1 MARWLLALLMTLASI
16 TSAMP
21 GMAQPMSTES
31 QAAAKYDADL
41 DAYNELMADHD
52 LVDDLDTYLA
62 RSRRWL
68 PPTAPANTAFSFDVR
83 PFDETLKRLRAA
95 AALPGSV
102 PDLDPAAARLLAA
115 LQAANPIVSDLVRY
129 RATRAFLDD
138 DLAHARAQHAPFVAA
153 MREVMAAADA
163 LQAALSDHAVAA
175 DRAQVERLP
184 EGSLRRQVMGDG
196 LALRV
201 VERRLRH
208 LKADDDV
215 SALATALAELSAAND
230 AMHTALDRLDP
241 PADYN
246 CGDYAKRADLLLG
259 YGRDQA
265 RAAKAGTDP
274 KVPIDRFRD
283 LYPITADSLDKC
295 LAGEKRA
302 QP

>member
-1 MARWLLALLMTLASI
+1 MVLASGR
-16 TSAMP
+16 P
-21 GMAQPMSTES
+21 GMAQPAATQV

-41 DAYNELMADHD
+41 DAYDELMADHD

-68 PPTAPANTAFSFDVR
+68 PSTAPAGTPFSFNFR
-83 PFDETLKRLRAA
+83 SFDETLKRLRAA

-102 PDLDPAAARLLAA
+102 PDLDPAANRLLAA

-129 RATRAFLDD
+129 QTTRAFEDD
-138 DLAHARAQHAPFVAA
+138 NLAHARAQHAPFVAA
-153 MREVMAAADA
+153 MREVTAAADA
-163 LQAALSDHAVAA
+163 LQAALSDHATAS
-175 DRAQVERLP
+175 DRAQVTLLP
-184 EGSLRRQVMGDG
+184 EGSLRRQVIADG
-196 LALRV
+196 LDLRV

-208 LKADDDV
+208 LKAGDDV
-215 SALATALAELSAAND
+215 SALAAALAELSTAND
-230 AMHTALDRLDP
+230 AMHAALDRLDP

-283 LYPITADSLDKC
+283 IYPITADSLEKC